1 MKSKAVSISLLAL
14 SSVAVLSLWFAA
26 SVITPALIAEY
37 GIGPAR
43 AAMLTTA
50 VQVGFVAGSLTSA
63 AFGLPDRV
71 DPRLLYSL
79 SALAGAAAN
88 ACFLLAEPGSALSI
102 FLRFVTGAIMAGVY
116 PVAMKMA
123 VSWAKRDAG
132 LLVGTLVGALTIG
145 SALPHLFAFA
155 GDLDWRLVMKTA
167 SAAAT
172 LGALLV
178 LGVAIGPG
186 YRNSGRFDPHVA
198 LGALRQHP
206 LRLANFG
213 YFGHMWELYAVWAW
227 LGSYIAASFAE
238 SGLADAAA
246 KARLV
251 SFAAIGFGAAG
262 AFAGGYIADR
272 VGRTALTIGALAI
285 SGICCIAAGPLFG
298 AAPAVIVVLALVWGV
313 SVIADSAQFSTGVA
327 ELSEPGTQGT
337 MLTMQTAIGFAI
349 TVITVQ
355 GLPAWVGVVGW
366 QWAFLPLVAGPL
378 FGIAAMARL
387 RRLPEAA
394 RMANGKR

>member
-1 MKSKAVSISLLAL
+1 MKSKAASISLLAL
-14 SSVAVLSLWFAA
+14 SCVAVLSLWFAA
-26 SVITPALIAEY
+26 SVITPALIVEY
-37 GIGPAR
+37 GIGSAR

-88 ACFLLAEPGSALSI
+88 ACFLLVEPGSAISI

-116 PVAMKMA
+116 PVAMKLA

-178 LGVAIGPG
+178 LAVGIGPG
-186 YRNSGRFDPHVA
+186 YRNSGRFDPHIA
-198 LGALRQHP
+198 LSALKHRP

-238 SGLADAAA
+238 TGVSDAAA

-251 SFAAIGFGAAG
+251 AFAAIGFGASG

-272 VGRTALTIGALAI
+272 IGRTALTIGALAI

-298 AAPAVIVVLALVWGV
+298 AAPALIVVLALVWGV
-313 SVIADSAQFSTGVA
+313 SVIADSAQFSTSVA
-327 ELSEPGTQGT
+327 ELSDAGTQGT

-355 GLPAWVGVVGW
+355 GLPAWVALVGW

-378 FGIAAMARL
+378 FGIVAMAKL
-387 RRLPEAA
+387 RALPEAA
-394 RMANGKR
+394 RLANGKR